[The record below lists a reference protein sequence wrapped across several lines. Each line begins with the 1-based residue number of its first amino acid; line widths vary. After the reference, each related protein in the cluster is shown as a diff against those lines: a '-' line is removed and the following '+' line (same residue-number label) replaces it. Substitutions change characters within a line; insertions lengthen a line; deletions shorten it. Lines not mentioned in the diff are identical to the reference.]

1 MEELKMKI
9 IEKGKKTS
17 IRFKSL
23 FYNDVFR
30 SKNSGDIYIRI
41 PHTVDIYHDDFNA
54 WGLTSETFAFFDA
67 EEEVELLEA
76 ELHINN

>member
-1 MEELKMKI
+1 MKI
-9 IEKGKKTS
+9 IENGNKTYTK
-17 IRFKSL
+17 FQYL

>member
-1 MEELKMKI
+1 MKI
-9 IEKGKKTS
+9 IENGKKTS
-17 IRFKSL
+17 TKFMNL

-54 WGLTSETFAFFDA
+54 WGLTNENFAFFDG

-76 ELHINN
+76 ELHINS

>member
-1 MEELKMKI
+1 MKI
-9 IEKGKKTS
+9 IENTKKNYVQ
-17 IRFKSL
+17 FQKM

-30 SKNSGDIYIRI
+30 SKNSGDIYLRI
-41 PHTVDIYHDDFNA
+41 PYTIDAYGDEINA
-54 WGLTSETFAFFDA
+54 WSLTSETFAFFDA